1 MKHGYVKVAAAVPYV
16 RIADCQYNISRIK
29 SMIESADAQGV
40 EIITFPELSI
50 TGYTCG
56 DLFLQPFLLESA
68 NKALAQL
75 VEETRNTRTLV
86 IVGCPIRVEEK
97 LFNSAVVFQEG
108 HILGAI
114 PKTYLPNYREFQEKR
129 WFSPSDVLQY
139 KTVQIGDDEVPIG
152 RNIIFHSAGVGI
164 GIEICE
170 DVWTPYTPGTRL
182 GLYGAHIIF
191 NLSASN
197 ENVGKHD
204 YLRSLI
210 SGLSSQGLCGYVYA
224 SCGYGESSTDLV
236 YTGKA
241 FVAEIGTIVKE
252 MKRFEYKERMII
264 SDIDVSHIQNE
275 RLLNSSFK
283 SAVSHFTNDDVRKIP
298 YKLRSNSQSAPI
310 DRPIERNPFMPDGAS
325 VSERCQEMFE
335 IQVCGLVQR
344 LHHMNTQHAVIGIS
358 GGLDS
363 TLALL
368 VTCEAFK
375 KLKLPLENIIAVS
388 MPGFGTSQ
396 RTRNNALSLIE
407 LVGASSKEI
416 DITESCLLHFN
427 NIGHDPNLVDVTY
440 ENVQARERTRILMD
454 LANMFNA
461 PVIGTGDL
469 SEIALGWCTY
479 NGDHMSMYAVNATVT
494 KTCVRLITQWYAKN
508 MTASE
513 VLKKT
518 LLDVCDTPISPE
530 LKPTVDGVISQ
541 VTENIIGPYEV
552 HDFFIY
558 HLLYGKFSPRKILYL
573 ASVAFAGDYTPDE
586 LKAFFKIFIKR
597 FFSQQYK
604 RNCMPD
610 GPKVCSVSLSPRG
623 ECRIPSDLDGAM
635 WLREIDTIDANQLTH
650 RNTAQSSNK

>member
-16 RIADCQYNISRIK
+16 KVADCYYNVERIK
-29 SMIESADAQGV
+29 QMLEEADSQGV
-40 EIITFPELSI
+40 EIVTFPELCI

-68 NKALAQL
+68 NKALIQL
-75 VEETRNTRTLV
+75 VQDTSNTRALA
-86 IVGCPIRVEEK
+86 IVGMPIRVEEK
-97 LFNSAVVFQEG
+97 LFNSAVVFQQG
-108 HILGAI
+108 RILGAI

-139 KTVQIGDDEVPIG
+139 KTVRIGKEEVPIG
-152 RNIIFHSAGVGI
+152 RNIIFHSGSVGI

-170 DVWTPYTPGTRL
+170 DMWTPYTPGTRL

-224 SCGYGESSTDLV
+224 SSGYGESSTDLV

-241 FVAEIGTIVKE
+241 FVAEIGRIVKE
-252 MKRFEYKERMII
+252 MKRFEYCERMII
-264 SDIDVSHIQNE
+264 SDIDVTHIQNE

-283 SAVSHFTNDDVRKIP
+283 SAVSHFTQDEITKIP
-298 YKLRSNSQSAPI
+298 FALRSDADSFPI

-325 VSERCQEMFE
+325 VEERCEEMFE

-344 LHHMNTQHAVIGIS
+344 FRHMKAEHAVLGIS

-368 VTCEAFK
+368 VTIEAFR
-375 KLKLPLENIIAVS
+375 KLNLPIENIIGIT
-388 MPGFGTSQ
+388 MPGFGTSE
-396 RTRNNALSLIE
+396 RTLVNAREILRRLG
-407 LVGASSKEI
+407 VTAKEI
-416 DITESCLLHFN
+416 DIKEACLLHFK
-427 NIGHDPNLVDVTY
+427 NIGHNPETIDITY
-440 ENVQARERTRILMD
+440 ENVQARERTQILMD
-454 LANMFNA
+454 TANMYGA

-494 KTCVRLITQWYAKN
+494 KTTVQLIIKWFAN
-508 MTASE
+508 HRADDSD
-513 VLKKT
+513 LSAT
-518 LLDVCDTPISPE
+518 LLDICATPISPE
-530 LKPTVDGVISQ
+530 LLPSGNGQMAQD
-541 VTENIIGPYEV
+541 TESIIGPYEL

-558 HLLYGKFSPRKILYL
+558 HLLYGKFSPRKVFYL
-573 ASVAFAGDYTPDE
+573 ATVAFDGDYTAAQIKHYIA
-586 LKAFFKIFIKR
+586 LFLKR
-597 FFSQQYK
+597 FFSQQFK

-610 GPKVCSVSLSPRG
+610 GPKVGCVSLSPRG
-623 ECRIPSDLDGAM
+623 EWRMPSDVQGTM
-635 WLREIDTIDANQLTH
+635 WLREIEEIEV
-650 RNTAQSSNK
+650 